1 MNPFFAKKK
10 RVRTTIANGEME
22 TSAIGDMAF
31 LLLIFFIVTSS
42 FMMKQGIFLSL
53 PSTDGGAVKVSES
66 ELFEITP
73 LVQGYMYKDKQI
85 TEKQALAYLEEQ
97 KQKVEEVIF
106 VIYMNQNIRY
116 ERLIDTLSIARKTEI
131 KKISIKD
138 EQEKGRS

>member
-1 MNPFFAKKK
+1 
-10 RVRTTIANGEME
+10 
-22 TSAIGDMAF
+22 
-31 LLLIFFIVTSS
+31 
-42 FMMKQGIFLSL
+42 MMKQGIFLSL